1 MFQRHTTP
9 RPPISA
15 AQVTLVIG
23 GSFLLG
29 LLALVGH

>member
-1 MFQRHTTP
+1 MFDRHTAP

-15 AQVTLVIG
+15 RQVTLVIS

-29 LLALVGH
+29 LLALIGH

>member
-15 AQVTLVIG
+15 TQVTLVIG